1 MIFDSLIEESLK
13 SVHGLLTRQRLAIFT
28 IAIFLIAP
36 KNIELVETIQ
46 NNPSISE
53 LTNQFTSTITTL
65 PAITTTLLA
74 LVVFYLSAI
83 LHQKISNTSQ
93 RFTIKKLNKIVDTLK
108 ELELQ
113 KNDFFITRE
122 LEIKILWKSEKEEA
136 EKEIRRTSAFSEL
149 FISASVTISFL
160 STLEIQSI
168 LIAALIAVCSILY
181 SIETSRKSLVL
192 YLTHIA
198 TYKIAI
204 TRLNA
209 IKKCE

>member
-28 IAIFLIAP
+28 FAIFLIAP

-83 LHQKISNTSQ
+83 LHQKYRTP
-93 RFTIKKLNKIVDTLK
+93 LK
-108 ELELQ
+108 DSPS
-113 KNDFFITRE
+113 KT
-122 LEIKILWKSEKEEA
+122 
-136 EKEIRRTSAFSEL
+136 
-149 FISASVTISFL
+149 
-160 STLEIQSI
+160 
-168 LIAALIAVCSILY
+168 
-181 SIETSRKSLVL
+181 
-192 YLTHIA
+192 
-198 TYKIAI
+198 
-204 TRLNA
+204 
-209 IKKCE
+209 